1 MIFRGSGVALVT
13 PFLENGDIDYLGLE
27 ELLNFHLNNS
37 TDAIVITG
45 TTGEASTMTDEE
57 QLSVIKKCVEVI
69 DGKIPVIAG
78 TGTNN
83 TLASAQFSKE
93 VSNSGV
99 DALLV
104 VTPYYNKANVEGL
117 YQHFKTIAEDSS
129 KPIILYN
136 VPSRT
141 AVPIPVDMVLKLSK
155 IDNIVG
161 IKDATGDLAY
171 TVALRSALPEDFA
184 IYSGNDDV
192 VVPLLSVGGDGVISV
207 SANICPQETHD
218 MCQAYF
224 DGDFEKAKD
233 LQLKLFPLIDSLF
246 VEVNPI
252 PVKEALNQM
261 GLPGGTY
268 RLPLW
273 KPTQETKDLLNNN
286 LKNLGLV

>member
-13 PFLENGDIDYLGLE
+13 PFLEDGQIDYASLE
-27 ELLNFHLNNS
+27 ELINFHLENS
-37 TDAIVITG
+37 TDAIIITG
-45 TTGEASTMTDEE
+45 TTGEASTMSDEE
-57 QLSVIKKCVEVI
+57 QLAVIKKCVEIV

-83 TLASAQFSKE
+83 TLASAEFSGV

-104 VTPYYNKANVEGL
+104 VTPYYNKANKEGL
-117 YQHFKTIAEDSS
+117 YQHFKTIAEASAV
-129 KPIILYN
+129 PVILYT
-136 VPSRT
+136 VPGRT
-141 AVPIPVDMVLKLSK
+141 AVPIPVDMVKELSK

-171 TVALRSALPEDFA
+171 TVALRSVLPKDFA

-207 SANICPQETHD
+207 SANVCPQETHD
-218 MCQAYF
+218 MCQAFF
-224 DGDFEKAKD
+224 DGDIETAKN
-233 LQLKLFPLIDSLF
+233 LQIKLFPLIDSLF

-261 GLPGGTY
+261 GMPGGYY

-273 KPTQETKDLLNNN
+273 EPTQATKDLINQN
-286 LKNLGLV
+286 LKDLGKI

>member
-1 MIFRGSGVALVT
+1 MLFRGSGVAIVT
-13 PFLENGDIDYLGLE
+13 PFLENGDVDYDGLE
-27 ELLNFHLNNS
+27 ILLNFHLENS
-37 TDAIVITG
+37 TDAIIITG
-45 TTGEASTMTDEE
+45 TTGEASTLNNEE
-57 QLSVIKKCVEVI
+57 KLSVIKKCVEVI

-83 TLASAQFSKE
+83 TLASAELSRV
-93 VSNSGV
+93 VSNLGV

-104 VTPYYNKANVEGL
+104 VTPYYNKANKEGL
-117 YQHFKTIAEDSS
+117 YQHFKTIAEASTV
-129 KPIILYN
+129 PIILYN
-136 VPSRT
+136 VPGRT
-141 AVPIPVDMVLKLSK
+141 ALPVPVDMVLRLSK

-171 TVALRSALPEDFA
+171 TVALSSVLPKDFA

-207 SANICPQETHD
+207 SANVCPQETHD
-218 MCQAYF
+218 MCQAFF
-224 DGDFEKAKD
+224 DGDVERARD
-233 LQLKLFPLIDSLF
+233 LQIKLFPLISSLF

-261 GLPGGTY
+261 GMPGGTY

-273 KPTQETKDLLNNN
+273 EPTQATKDLINKN
-286 LKNLGLV
+286 LKDLGKI